1 MFVACNLKKHKYANK
16 NLPCGKFVMKTNK
29 LKMKM
34 KFKKKKI
41 LKVKKKCMQEQHGYG
56 L

>member
-29 LKMKM
+29 LKMKLK
-34 KFKKKKI
+34 KFFEKKNVCNVCNKP
-41 LKVKKKCMQEQHGYG
+41 
-56 L
+56 